1 MFDTKYSDYNIVK
14 ATPFKRDV
22 VKELADA
29 CAKHGIKL
37 HFYYSHI
44 DWYREDAPQG
54 RTGRGTGRPNPKGD
68 WKSYYQ
74 FMNNQ
79 LTELLTIMVRSALS
93 GLTVG
98 GIRTSIPISI
108 GNFPSNMHL
117 FIVCSRLAR

>member
-54 RTGRGTGRPNPKGD
+54 RTGRRTGRPNPKGD
-68 WKSYYQ
+68 WKSY
-74 FMNNQ
+74 NQ
-79 LTELLTIMVRSALS
+79 
-93 GLTVG
+93 
-98 GIRTSIPISI
+98 
-108 GNFPSNMHL
+108 
-117 FIVCSRLAR
+117 

>member
-44 DWYREDAPQG
+44 DWYREDAPQEEPDVEPDVPIRKEIG
-54 RTGRGTGRPNPKGD
+54 RA
-68 WKSYYQ
+68 
-74 FMNNQ
+74 
-79 LTELLTIMVRSALS
+79 I
-93 GLTVG
+93 
-98 GIRTSIPISI
+98 IS
-108 GNFPSNMHL
+108 L
-117 FIVCSRLAR
+117 